1 VAFIEALTVLVLR
14 AHYTMDVFAAILAAA
29 VAARVAVSVAP
40 SFDRL
45 LARIIHERSVFVN
58 NASRRCGGTQG

>member
-1 VAFIEALTVLVLR
+1 VAVLEAMTVLVLR

-29 VAARVAVSVAP
+29 VAAHVAVSVAP

-45 LARIIHERSVFVN
+45 LAGWRAYPRQAPVN
-58 NASRRCGGTQG
+58 VETQRKVR